1 MECSD
6 SLVFKVNHTIP
17 LPQVEVA
24 PGLSDNSGLQDGS
37 ALVGE
42 GHGPNCRMI
51 PDKAHADWGN
61 D

>member
-51 PDKAHADWGN
+51 PDKAHAD
-61 D
+61 